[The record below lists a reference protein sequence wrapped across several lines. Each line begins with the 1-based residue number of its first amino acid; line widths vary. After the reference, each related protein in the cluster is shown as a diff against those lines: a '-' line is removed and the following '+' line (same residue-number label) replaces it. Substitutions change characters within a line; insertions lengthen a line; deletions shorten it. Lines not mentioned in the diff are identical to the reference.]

1 MTIRKIAEKT
11 ERLAE
16 QEVEHAEKRLED
28 QVGGPARLQVILLL
42 AGVLGLDMAD
52 KAAVSAVADSLKQAF
67 HINNT
72 QIGLLISVV
81 SLVGAVATLPMGV
94 LVDRAY
100 RTRLLVAAIILWV
113 VAMVVSGTANSFE
126 YLLITRVFLGGVT
139 AIATPAVASLTGDFF
154 PAQERAGIYGYI
166 LAGEL
171 VGTGFGFL
179 LAGEVSS
186 AFNWRWAFYA
196 LAVPSAVLAWLIWR
210 YLPEPARAG
219 QSWLKPGQERIVG
232 AEEVAE
238 KGEDAQRSQEPQQ
251 PSRQSEL
258 AQKEIA
264 ESGVKPREDLV
275 LKKDPLKQSLW
286 WAVRYVLKI
295 PTNVL
300 LIIASALGYYFF
312 AGVRAFAMIY
322 VTGHYGL
329 SRSVASGLVIVIGLG
344 GIAGALAGGRLAD
357 RLLRRGWLSA
367 RVLVPGE
374 IGRAH
379 V

>member
-1 MTIRKIAEKT
+1 
-11 ERLAE
+11 
-16 QEVEHAEKRLED
+16 
-28 QVGGPARLQVILLL
+28 
-42 AGVLGLDMAD
+42 
-52 KAAVSAVADSLKQAF
+52 
-67 HINNT
+67 
-72 QIGLLISVV
+72 
-81 SLVGAVATLPMGV
+81 
-94 LVDRAY
+94 
-100 RTRLLVAAIILWV
+100 
-113 VAMVVSGTANSFE
+113 
-126 YLLITRVFLGGVT
+126 
-139 AIATPAVASLTGDFF
+139 
-154 PAQERAGIYGYI
+154 
-166 LAGEL
+166 
-171 VGTGFGFL
+171 
-179 LAGEVSS
+179 
-186 AFNWRWAFYA
+186 
-196 LAVPSAVLAWLIWR
+196 
-210 YLPEPARAG
+210 
-219 QSWLKPGQERIVG
+219 
-232 AEEVAE
+232 AE

-367 RVLVPGE
+367 RVLVPGVGLLLTV
-374 IGRAH
+374 IFIAPAVWTTNVPIAVVLLTLGSGMLGAVNPPLDSARLDIMHPRLWGRAESVRITLRMFLEAAAPTVFGLISERVFGGGTGGLKWTFLLMLLPVLVASSLSIPARRSYPRDVATASASLNAGPEGKH
-379 V
+379 RQ